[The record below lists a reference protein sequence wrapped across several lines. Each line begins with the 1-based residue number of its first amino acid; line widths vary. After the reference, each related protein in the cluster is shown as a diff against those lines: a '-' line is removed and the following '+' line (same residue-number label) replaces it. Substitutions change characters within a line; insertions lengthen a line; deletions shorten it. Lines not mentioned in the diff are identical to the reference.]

1 MRTQEEILAALETII
16 LSQRRAIVLLK
27 SEGKST
33 DAAKLFRT
41 YMQEKDLGH
50 LLKPEG
56 LNPDF
61 VKLGNGSWVFF
72 LACVELDPSE
82 DVGHPDFIVWPT
94 KDGVYAVVTHRDW
107 RLLRAKEQDPWRPP
121 DAFEEPLN
129 SEDGENSVWSQLTAN
144 DDIG

>member
-1 MRTQEEILAALETII
+1 MRTQEEILEALETII

-41 YMQEKDLGH
+41 FMQERDQGH

-72 LACVELDPSE
+72 IACTELDPSE

-94 KDGVYAVVTHRDW
+94 EDGVYAVVAHRDW
-107 RLLRAKEQDPWRPP
+107 RLLRSKEQSPWRPP
-121 DAFEEPLN
+121 DAFEEPPTTED
-129 SEDGENSVWSQLTAN
+129 SEDTVWDRLTGKDA
-144 DDIG
+144 IG